1 MSEFINENADI
12 FDGEKKKQNIFVR
25 ILKWLAVSVIILI
38 CLLLFYRCVTS
49 SDHPIVKEVLM
60 NDTFY
65 EVYNQYGT
73 DLKVLQYP
81 MQSPWV
87 SIRDGRLIEFN
98 HLHYIPL
105 TQQIQFSFKYNEDL
119 PQCEYDKFPFKLKL
133 VDENGNEYIEYWYK
147 EAQRERYKYA
157 RICFEN
163 IVLEKD
169 ETDENGQ
176 KLRHTYKLEISML
189 DKDGNYNKL
198 CDYMLYDGKNVNR
211 EVRYEIKK

>member
-12 FDGEKKKQNIFVR
+12 FDGEKKKHNIFVR

-49 SDHPIVKEVLM
+49 ADHPVVKKVLM
-60 NDTFY
+60 NEAFY
-65 EVYNQYGT
+65 QTYDEHQNELEVFQYA
-73 DLKVLQYP
+73 

-105 TQQIQFSFKYNEDL
+105 TRQLQFSFKFNEDL

-133 VDENGNEYIEYWYK
+133 IDESGNEFTEYWFE

-157 RICFEN
+157 RICFEK
-163 IVLEKD
+163 IELEKD
-169 ETDENGQ
+169 ETDQNGQ

-198 CDYMLYDGKNVNR
+198 CDYMLYDGKIVNR
-211 EVRYEIKK
+211 EVKYEVEK

>member
-12 FDGEKKKQNIFVR
+12 FDEEKKKSNIFVR
-25 ILKWLAVSVIILI
+25 ILKWFAVSVIIAI

-49 SDHPIVKEVLM
+49 TDHPIVKKVLM
-60 NDTFY
+60 NEDFFEAY
-65 EVYNQYGT
+65 DEYGAE
-73 DLKVLQYP
+73 LKVLQYG

-87 SIRDGRLIEFN
+87 SIREGRLVEFN

-105 TQQIQFSFKYNEDL
+105 TQQIQFSFKFNEDL
-119 PQCEYDKFPFKLKL
+119 PQCEYDGFPFKLKL
-133 VDENGNEYIEYWYK
+133 VDEQGTEYTEYWFE

-189 DKDGNYNKL
+189 DKQGNYNKL
-198 CDYMLYDGKNVNR
+198 CDYMLYDGKSVNR
-211 EVRYEIKK
+211 EVKYDVE